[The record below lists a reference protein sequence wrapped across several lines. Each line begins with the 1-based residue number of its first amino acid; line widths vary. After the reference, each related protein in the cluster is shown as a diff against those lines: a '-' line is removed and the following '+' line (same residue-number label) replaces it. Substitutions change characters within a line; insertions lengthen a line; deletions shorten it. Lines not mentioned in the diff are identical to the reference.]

1 MKSLCRALIVVVL
14 AFGIEGVGAGF
25 PSTGSGPRAKS
36 RGKPAPTAREAAIRA
51 VLEAQVAAW
60 NDGDIDRF
68 MKGYWNSPTTTFA
81 GAAGLKRG
89 WRAVLERYRH
99 DYPNR
104 QAMGKLEFSDLE
116 VTALAPDAALVI
128 GRWRLERADDRSG
141 GVFTLVF
148 RRFPEGWRI
157 THDHTSVV
165 HGQ

>member
-1 MKSLCRALIVVVL
+1 VKSLCRALIVVVL

-60 NDGDIDRF
+60 NNGELDGF
-68 MKGYWNSPTTTFA
+68 MKGYWNSPATTFA

-89 WRAVLERYRH
+89 WQAVLERYRH
-99 DYPNR
+99 DYPDR
-104 QAMGKLEFSDLE
+104 QVMGKLEFSALE
-116 VTALAPDAALVI
+116 VTVLAPDAALVI
-128 GRWRLERADDRSG
+128 GRWRLERAHDRPG

-148 RRFPEGWRI
+148 RKFPDGWRI
-157 THDHTSVV
+157 IHDHTSVV
-165 HGQ
+165 NGP